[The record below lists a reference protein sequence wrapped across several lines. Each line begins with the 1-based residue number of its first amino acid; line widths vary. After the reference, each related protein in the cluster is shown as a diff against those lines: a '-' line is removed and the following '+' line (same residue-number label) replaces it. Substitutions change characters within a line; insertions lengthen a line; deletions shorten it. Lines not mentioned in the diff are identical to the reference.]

1 MRTNYIWLIA
11 LLLLTGCAGIPS
23 SVDNEALP
31 KSDQDAQQAEIERRN
46 PDMSA
51 AMSALND
58 GKPMVAKALLLGL
71 TKRYPLAGKPWV
83 NVGLISFRR
92 GALDQAQQAAEKALE
107 LQPEIAV
114 ADYLLGLV
122 AHKKNEAPKALQHY
136 LTALEKEPQHAH
148 SHYNLAL
155 LYDTYYQD
163 IEKAVRH
170 YRRYL
175 ELSESDDEDEDEA
188 TLSWVRELE
197 SQLASEGDDD
207 AS

>member
-1 MRTNYIWLIA
+1 MRTNYLWLIV
-11 LLLLTGCAGIPS
+11 LLLLTGCAGIPD
-23 SVDNEALP
+23 SVDNEALL
-31 KSDQDAQQAEIERRN
+31 KNEQDDKQVEIDMRN

-51 AMSALND
+51 AISALNN
-58 GKPMVAKALLLGL
+58 GQPMVAKALLLGL
-71 TKRYPLAGKPWV
+71 TQRYPLAGKPWV

-92 GALDQAQQAAEKALE
+92 GELDRAQQAAEKALV

-114 ADYLLGLV
+114 ADYLLGLI
-122 AHKKNEAPKALQHY
+122 AHKKNDAPKALAHY
-136 LTALEKEPQHAH
+136 LAALEKDLQHAH

-163 IEKAVRH
+163 LGNAVFH

-175 ELSESDDEDEDEA
+175 ELSASDDEV

-197 SQLASEGDDD
+197 SQLVPEGDDD

>member
-1 MRTNYIWLIA
+1 MRIKYLWLIA
-11 LLLLTGCAGIPS
+11 MLLLVGCAGAPQHIDES
-23 SVDNEALP
+23 QAQRERAA
-31 KSDQDAQQAEIERRN
+31 QAAIDARN

-51 AMSALND
+51 AIQALHD
-58 GKPMVAKALLLGL
+58 GKPIVAKALLLGL
-71 TKRYPLAGKPWV
+71 TQRYPLAGKPWV

-92 GALDQAQQAAEKALE
+92 GELDRAQQAAEKALE

-114 ADYLLGLV
+114 ADYLLGMI
-122 AHKKNEAPKALQHY
+122 AQKKGDAPNAMIHY
-136 LTALEKEPQHAH
+136 LAALEKDEQHAH

-163 IEKAVRH
+163 LENAVFH

-175 ELSESDDEDEDEA
+175 ALIANEDEA

-197 SQLASEGDDD
+197 SQLRNDHEG
-207 AS
+207 